1 MKILF
6 VANEY
11 IIHGKPT
18 TGFPSYLFRISQA
31 LIRMGH
37 IPIIVAG
44 GRSDAHSYDNN
55 IEVWTVK
62 VDYKSY
68 KTSWLEKLANDIR
81 LGFALNKKVS
91 WIIRKEHI
99 DIIQFTSISGT
110 ALFYHGMT
118 PAVMRLSSYAKTY
131 FSSYKTLDRNTVKIM
146 ALLERISAH
155 NCNAIYAPCKIT
167 ADAFGNDIG
176 RKVSVIETPFEN
188 DVKQPNDIYV
198 KTYLENKKY
207 VLFFGTLYAEKGVLV
222 IAEILKDFLQ
232 MNKEYYFV
240 FVGEPCKIGGKDV
253 RKIILDSATSVNK
266 ERILIMKSLPHEQLY
281 PIIENADFVVLPSL
295 MDNLPNAC
303 IEAMY
308 FSKIVIGTKGASFEQ
323 LIKDNES
330 GFLCRVGDSK
340 DLLDKMQIVV
350 KLDNSEKKRIEANAH
365 KRIMQL
371 RPECAV
377 KRLLKY
383 YEYII
388 RERGV

>member
-11 IIHGKPT
+11 TIHGKPT
-18 TGFPSYLFRISQA
+18 TGFPAYLFRISQA
-31 LIRMGH
+31 LIKMGH

-44 GRSDAHSYDNN
+44 GRKDAHSYDNN

-68 KTSWLEKLANDIR
+68 KTSWLEKLINDIR

-110 ALFYHGMT
+110 SLFYHGMT

-131 FSSYKTLDRNTVKIM
+131 FSSYKTLDRNTVKTM
-146 ALLERISAH
+146 ALIERISAH

-167 ADAFGNDIG
+167 ADAFGSDIG

-188 DVKQPNDIYV
+188 DVKQSDDKYV

-222 IAEILKDFLQ
+222 IAEILKEFLQ
-232 MNKEYYFV
+232 MNKDYYFV
-240 FVGEPCKIGGKDV
+240 FVGEPCKIDGKDV
-253 RKIILDSATSVNK
+253 RKIILDSAIPVK
-266 ERILIMKSLPHEQLY
+266 KRILVMKSLPHKQLY
-281 PIIENADFVVLPSL
+281 PIIQNADFVVLPSL
-295 MDNLPNAC
+295 MDNFPNAC

-308 FSKIVIGTKGASFEQ
+308 FGKVVIGTDGASFEQ
-323 LIKDNES
+323 LIDNGVN
-330 GFLCRVGDSK
+330 GFLCKIDDSQ
-340 DLLDKMQIVV
+340 DLLCKMNRAV
-350 KLDNSEKKRIEANAH
+350 KLNAYEKRKMCEKAHERIEL
-365 KRIMQL
+365 L
-371 RPECAV
+371 RPEIAV
-377 KRLLKY
+377 KKLLRFY
-383 YEYII
+383 QYVAETSINS
-388 RERGV
+388 